1 MRKFLLIFVMMLCG
15 NLAHAG
21 DTPPCVAA
29 IGNDTAAFVDV
40 LKTKCKE
47 ASIFVLKHGEES
59 KNLDNFAAIE

>member
-29 IGNDTAAFVDV
+29 IGNETAAFVDV
-40 LKTKCKE
+40 CI
-47 ASIFVLKHGEES
+47 ANEEDAKS
-59 KNLDNFAAIE
+59 VFDS